1 MANPLGNIQYQ
12 HILDEDV
19 IAATTNR
26 RPTLAR
32 DQRQAQLVLQEHM
45 GDSGLSVYE
54 HMSAMLKRILDDRPP
69 NVMDY
74 FEDFSRQVRSEKV
87 QLNENRLRPTYVESL
102 RLAVAHQLMPILKA
116 IYTYLDSNKRF
127 YIFV

>member
-1 MANPLGNIQYQ
+1 MANPLQRPQ
-12 HILDEDV
+12 HKHILDEDV
-19 IAATTNR
+19 VAATTNR

-54 HMSAMLKRILDDRPP
+54 HMSAMLKRILDERPP

-74 FEDFSRQVRSEKV
+74 FEDFSRKVRSEKV
-87 QLNENRLRPTYVESL
+87 QLNENRLRPTYVESE
-102 RLAVAHQLMPILKA
+102 RLAIAHLLMPVLKV
-116 IYTYLDSNKRF
+116 S
-127 YIFV
+127 